1 MTKSEAM
8 ERLQAFIIEILDD
21 DRMIDEYEFRNLA
34 DVELIHEIE
43 QYLFDE

>member
-1 MTKSEAM
+1 MTKSEVK
-8 ERLQAFIIEILDD
+8 ERLQAFINDILDSD
-21 DRMIDEYEFRNLA
+21 DMVDEYEFRNLS